1 MRKNKDVLKVPL
13 ESEQDFPKFL
23 KRVRNEEKVYL
34 EQLAEGLMGA
44 SQLARIEK
52 GQRPVRKN
60 VRDRLLGRLG
70 IASDLYENLLDI
82 EDYMAWE
89 CQRNILSAI
98 EQEDTQTAQY
108 LIAEYERQKPV
119 RDRIKHQFCLIMMA
133 EVLKQQK
140 ADRQEIGDCYEKAV
154 RLTVPNVDHL
164 CIERSLLSIQEINMV
179 LEYKYYHKGDDFSE
193 KCRSLMAFVENTV
206 YDDLSKVK
214 IYPKIAYYY
223 LQEMFLGQSGQTTE
237 ILNENLKVCNQAIEM
252 LRNTGRAFYLVEL
265 LEIKIKILECIG
277 DHTEQYKESTELA
290 NLLRR
295 LYVENELPVYMHDCA
310 YLYRQR
316 WVFYV
321 GDVLRIR
328 RKMYGLTQQELCKGV
343 CSARTLRRTEKMQG
357 SMQQEAL
364 GELLRRLGLSKEY
377 QRTSLVTDD
386 RDVVMLNEELSICRN
401 NHEVERARELLKQIK
416 DKVSNKIPEN
426 RQYLMELEA
435 SLDWMEGRIL
445 KEEFVKREEEALQ
458 CTLNTKN
465 IFHMDKIYLTE
476 MEMSCI
482 RRKIQGLEGL
492 EKRKYI
498 DLLLHF
504 FKWCDNKTEFSDCI
518 VMYEYV
524 MVCMAGELA
533 NGGEY
538 EFATSLD
545 KKVLKESLRCRR
557 IWICG
562 NILYD
567 ILWNERKQSMKIG
580 QSMKKEKM
588 TECLRQ
594 CIRLSHFCKQ
604 YYNETFFDE
613 KIHQV

>member
-1 MRKNKDVLKVPL
+1 MRKDKDVLKVPL

-108 LIAEYERQKPV
+108 LIAEYERQEPV

-179 LEYKYYHKGDDFSE
+179 LEYKYYHKGDDFAE

-237 ILNENLKVCNQAIEM
+237 ILDENLKVCNQAIEM

-364 GELLRRLGLSKEY
+364 GELLRRLGLSKEC
-377 QRTSLVTDD
+377 QKARIVTND
-386 RDVVMLNEELSICRN
+386 REALKLRKEMQTCRN
-401 NHEVERARELLKQIK
+401 NHDIKRCRELLNQIRGRI
-416 DKVSNKIPEN
+416 SFEIPEN
-426 RQYLMELEA
+426 RQYIMEFET
-435 SLDWMEGRIL
+435 SLDWMEGKIT
-445 KEEFVKREEEALQ
+445 KEEFAGRAEEALQ
-458 CTLNTKN
+458 CTLNIKKLFN
-465 IFHMDKIYLTE
+465 DEMYLTE
-476 MEMSCI
+476 MEMLCM
-482 RRKIQGLEGL
+482 RKMIQGLESVA
-492 EKRKYI
+492 KRKYI
-498 DLLLHF
+498 DFLIRLFERYEKKHML
-504 FKWCDNKTEFSDCI
+504 SDCI
-518 VMYEYV
+518 VMYEFI
-524 MVCMAGELA
+524 MVRMASELA
-533 NGGEY
+533 NMEEY
-538 EFATSLD
+538 QAATDLD
-545 KKVLKESLRCRR
+545 KKILRESLNCKR
-557 IWICG
+557 IWEIA

-567 ILWNERKQSMKIG
+567 ISWNEKEQRIRIG
-580 QSMKKEKM
+580 QVPEKEKM
-588 TECLRQ
+588 TESLRQ
-594 CIRLSHFCKQ
+594 CISFSHFCKQ
-604 YYNETFFDE
+604 LYDE
-613 KIHQV
+613 KFYSKKLYQE

>member
-1 MRKNKDVLKVPL
+1 MRKDKDVLKVPL

-108 LIAEYERQKPV
+108 LITEYERQEPV

-377 QRTSLVTDD
+377 QKMRIATENREVLKLRREMQT
-386 RDVVMLNEELSICRN
+386 CRN
-401 NHEVERARELLKQIK
+401 NHDIERCRELLNEIREKL
-416 DKVSNKIPEN
+416 SFEIPEN
-426 RQYLMELEA
+426 RQYFMELEA
-435 SLDWMEGRIL
+435 SLDWMEGKIT
-445 KEEFVKREEEALQ
+445 KEEFAAKEEGALQ
-458 CTLNTKN
+458 CTLN
-465 IFHMDKIYLTE
+465 IERLFHADEVYLTE

-482 RRKIQGLEGL
+482 RKRMQVVEED

-498 DLLLHF
+498 DILSHF
-504 FKWCDNKTEFSDCI
+504 FEGYEKRYLLSDCV

-524 MVCMAGELA
+524 MVCVAGELG
-533 NGGEY
+533 NVGEY
-538 EFATSLD
+538 QSATELD
-545 KKVLKESLRCRR
+545 KKILRELLGCKRV
-557 IWICG
+557 WVVS

-567 ILWNERKQSMKIG
+567 ILWNEMEQKRKNG
-580 QSMKKEKM
+580 QLFDKEKM
-588 TECLRQ
+588 TKWLRQ
-594 CIRLSHFCKQ
+594 CILLSHFCRQ
-604 YYNETFFDE
+604 SYYENFYYE
-613 KIHQV
+613 KLRQR